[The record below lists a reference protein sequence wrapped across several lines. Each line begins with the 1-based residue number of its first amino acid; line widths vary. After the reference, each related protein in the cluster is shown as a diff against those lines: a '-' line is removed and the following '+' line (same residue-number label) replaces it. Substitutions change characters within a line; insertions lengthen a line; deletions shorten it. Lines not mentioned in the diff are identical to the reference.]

1 LNNILYTGQAN
12 GKLLLTGE
20 YLVLHAA
27 LGLAFPARRS
37 QSLQVLTHKEE
48 GLFWRSKEF
57 GKTWFEAR
65 LSLPDLKLTHSS
77 DPLLGEKLKDLLHS
91 IRKYQADFLQNH
103 RGLWVETDLDFP
115 RNWGLGT
122 SSTLL
127 WLMSDWAGMDSYTLL
142 VDTFGGSGY
151 DIACA
156 KRNKPLLFQND
167 QGRIRVEEVS
177 FSPPYLKDLYLGF
190 SGKKQHSGNEVRRF
204 LEMDPPSTD
213 LIERI
218 SGIARQVLS
227 AKDLSTFNSLLTEHE
242 NLMSDLLEIPQAR
255 TGFPGFPGLVK
266 SLGAWG
272 GDFLLFSWEGE
283 MAELAAALKP
293 GGIEALYR
301 FEDLLFI

>member
-1 LNNILYTGQAN
+1 M
-12 GKLLLTGE
+12 
-20 YLVLHAA
+20 LHAS

-37 QSLQVLTHKEE
+37 QRLQVIRHPEE
-48 GLFWRSKEF
+48 GLHWQSKEF
-57 GKTWFEAR
+57 GETWFEAR

-77 DPLLGEKLKDLLHS
+77 DPNLGEKLKDLLHS
-91 IRKYQADFLQNH
+91 IRKYQPAFLQEKD
-103 RGLWVETDLDFP
+103 GILVETDLDFP

-127 WLMSDWAGMDSYTLL
+127 WLMSDWAGIDPYALL

-156 KRNKPLLFQND
+156 SRSKPLLFQNER
-167 QGRIRVEEVS
+167 GKISVEEVS
-177 FSPPYLKDLYLGF
+177 FSPTYLKNLYLGF

-204 LEMDPPSTD
+204 LEMGPPSAD
-213 LIERI
+213 LVERI
-218 SGIARQVLS
+218 SGISKQVLLTKELS
-227 AKDLSTFNSLLTEHE
+227 AFNSLLSEHE
-242 NLMSDLLEIPQAR
+242 DLMSALLGIPPAR
-255 TGFPGFPGLVK
+255 EDFPAFPGLVK

-283 MAELAAALKP
+283 MTALTARLKP
-293 GGIEALYR
+293 RGIEALYR